1 MHVAQ
6 ARVNWRS
13 QAIASVFHGEA
24 GHEFAFFKPRLSMY
38 QHVRRAGYTA
48 FNHVQFCTQTLVEA
62 TQSQK
67 ANETT
72 LGKVHSKVMWMKGA
86 CIQVIDLNAN
96 CSCCHTSF

>member
-6 ARVNWRS
+6 ARVKWRS

-24 GHEFAFFKPRLSMY
+24 EFAFFKPRLTMY
-38 QHVRRAGYTA
+38 QHVSRAGYTA
-48 FNHVQFCTQTLVEA
+48 FNHLQVCTETLVEA

-96 CSCCHTSF
+96 CSCHTSL